1 LAGAAAFLLYP
12 LSVLASV
19 PTAVLTVVVNPCT
32 VLDFRGKAFT
42 VSSSG
47 SGRTVVLSCT
57 ALAVYASLLLNFLL
71 ILCEFHIIQASPIH
85 LLSPLQPTSQNKPH
99 THIQHRKH
107 LTVEALVCHS
117 VPHSISLCPKSER
130 KGLGPIVPSSSFR
143 LRSHSTPQENS
154 HDSVIAFLFAHS
166 ADSR

>member
-1 LAGAAAFLLYP
+1 MAGAAAFLLYP

-71 ILCEFHIIQASPIH
+71 ILCEFHII
-85 LLSPLQPTSQNKPH
+85 
-99 THIQHRKH
+99 
-107 LTVEALVCHS
+107 
-117 VPHSISLCPKSER
+117 
-130 KGLGPIVPSSSFR
+130 
-143 LRSHSTPQENS
+143 
-154 HDSVIAFLFAHS
+154 
-166 ADSR
+166 